1 MPGPNGSVR
10 ICLELTDPRFE
21 DVFAVLADDVAAAVS
36 CAKSEPAGIVA
47 LIGRLNTWQRF
58 LKRHGGGVLA
68 ERERIGLFAELTVLR
83 DLLADGLSAGDAVD
97 AWRGPWGGAQDFRL
111 ATCSVEVKATASASS
126 ASFEV
131 SNLDQLDERL
141 LPCLIVRHIVLS
153 RPNGRGE
160 TLPELVDA
168 VAVAITAT
176 DPAASL
182 RFSDSL
188 LEVGYLD
195 AHRAEYEEE
204 RLAVFSD
211 RLFQVQD
218 GFPRILADDVRPGVS
233 ACSYTVQL
241 SACLPFLVDGN
252 SARRIIHGEH
262 DE

>member
-1 MPGPNGSVR
+1 M
-10 ICLELTDPRFE
+10 
-21 DVFAVLADDVAAAVS
+21 LADDVAAAVAS
-36 CAKSEPAGIVA
+36 AGSEPAGIVA

-58 LKRHGGGVLA
+58 LKRHGGGVLG
-68 ERERIGLFAELTVLR
+68 ERERIGLFAELTTLR

-111 ATCSVEVKATASASS
+111 ATCSVEVKATASVNST
-126 ASFEV
+126 SFEV
-131 SNLDQLDERL
+131 ANLAQLDERL
-141 LPCLIVRHIVLS
+141 LPCLMVRYIALS

-168 VAVAITAT
+168 VAAAVTAT

-182 RFSDSL
+182 RFADSL

-195 AHRAEYEEE
+195 AHRPEYEEE
-204 RLAVFSD
+204 RFAVFSD
-211 RLFQVQD
+211 RLFRVQG

-241 SACLPFLVDGN
+241 SACLPFLIDGKN
-252 SARRIIHGEH
+252 ARHIFYGEH